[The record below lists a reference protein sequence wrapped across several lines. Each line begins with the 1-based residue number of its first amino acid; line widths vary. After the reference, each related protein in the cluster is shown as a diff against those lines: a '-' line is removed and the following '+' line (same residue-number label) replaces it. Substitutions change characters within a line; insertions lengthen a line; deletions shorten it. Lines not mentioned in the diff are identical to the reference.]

1 MEKAKIQGGID
12 MEELKFSINISATRE
27 KVWETL
33 WNDSTFRD
41 WASII
46 DEGTY
51 LEGDLV
57 EGGDVQFISSVNG
70 YGVTSL
76 IEKLVP
82 YEFILFRHRSDTMD
96 SGQQSRERQWT
107 GGKES
112 YSLIEIDGFT
122 KLTLRS
128 DVPLELLEVF
138 NLLLPQAL
146 ERIKALSEGI
156 VRK

>member
-1 MEKAKIQGGID
+1 

-27 KVWETL
+27 KVWEAL

-51 LEGDLV
+51 LESDLV
-57 EGGDVQFISSVNG
+57 EGRDVQFISSVNG

-76 IEKLVP
+76 IERLVP

-96 SGQQSRERQWT
+96 SGQQSRER
-107 GGKES
+107 
-112 YSLIEIDGFT
+112 
-122 KLTLRS
+122 
-128 DVPLELLEVF
+128 
-138 NLLLPQAL
+138 
-146 ERIKALSEGI
+146 
-156 VRK
+156 